1 LEEVAGFEPA
11 PPIKVVIYFQDSSIT
26 TLPNFHKINQGQQ
39 ANSVVCLFLL
49 IEVTLLFS
57 TLKTGG
63 NGRD

>member
-1 LEEVAGFEPA
+1 
-11 PPIKVVIYFQDSSIT
+11 
-26 TLPNFHKINQGQQ
+26 
-39 ANSVVCLFLL
+39 VVCLFLL